1 VFSIDKTSGLPI
13 YLQIKHQ
20 VVYLVALGRLTPGT
34 MLPSI
39 RQLATSLG
47 VTTAT
52 IRHAYD
58 ALEADGFVASQPGR
72 GVLIADLSDDARAH
86 VSRRQAALV
95 DLFASALA
103 RARGLGYSAQEIR
116 AALTRAVAHAEDRPR
131 VAFVAAEPAFME
143 RYIPFLGD
151 ALADL
156 RVEVFGVSLQDLRE
170 HGESALH
177 PFDPPWCVATLV
189 RSYAEVVQ
197 LLRDSSTPIIGLAL
211 ELAPETQADISSLPT
226 DARVVLV
233 AERINLMGMAHLIEQ
248 YWLPSGGIPHVS
260 LESKELPAALAA
272 ANVIIHSL
280 RARPVVTRRVSPGS
294 RLIELRFV
302 FSPLS
307 LARLRQALGTDA
319 ERQNGS
325 ARSLVEVGG
334 RIEQST

>member
-1 VFSIDKTSGLPI
+1 
-13 YLQIKHQ
+13 
-20 VVYLVALGRLTPGT
+20 
-34 MLPSI
+34 
-39 RQLATSLG
+39 
-47 VTTAT
+47 
-52 IRHAYD
+52 
-58 ALEADGFVASQPGR
+58 
-72 GVLIADLSDDARAH
+72 VLIADLSDNARAH

-143 RYIPFLGD
+143 RYIPFLSD

-177 PFDPPWCVATLV
+177 PFGPPWCVATLV

-197 LLRDSSTPIIGLAL
+197 LLRDSTTPIIGLAL
-211 ELAPETQADISSLPT
+211 ELAPETQSDISSLPS
-226 DARVVLV
+226 DARAVLV
-233 AERINLMGMAHLIEQ
+233 AERINVIGMAHLIEQ
-248 YWLPSGGIPHVS
+248 YWLPPGGIPHVS
-260 LESKELPAALAA
+260 MEGKELPAALAT

-280 RARPVVTRRVSPGS
+280 RARRVVTRRVSPGC

-307 LARLRQALGTDA
+307 LARLRQAIGPEA

-325 ARSLVEVGG
+325 ARALVEVSG
-334 RIEQST
+334 RTQQST